1 MHARTQ
7 KCTHMHSQPC
17 TNANCWKMLMP
28 VIISEPPLSSLPQH
42 SFRGHRSEKESVPS
56 WLLLIGQTGRP
67 LPGYQLTLTIHR
79 EDFEYLRSFSKWFF
93 IIIIIIT
100 SCSLGYSFSH
110 YPSSFQFALVLPM
123 FFLFF
128 LFLWS
133 DILALDIHRQEPFY
147 RESNSLW
154 FECDAL
160 RDDDQ
165 HSHSL
170 LECIF
175 WIKLEITTMKQNEI
189 TGTKY
194 LMTENVTTL
203 KCMFLIIMIV
213 NVY

>member
-79 EDFEYLRSFSKWFF
+79 EDFEYLPSFSKWFF
-93 IIIIIIT
+93 FIIIIIT

-128 LFLWS
+128 YFYEVTFLLWIFTDKNLFTVSQIVYDLSAMHWEMT
-133 DILALDIHRQEPFY
+133 INTHIHCWNAY
-147 RESNSLW
+147 SGLN
-154 FECDAL
+154 
-160 RDDDQ
+160 
-165 HSHSL
+165 
-170 LECIF
+170 
-175 WIKLEITTMKQNEI
+175 
-189 TGTKY
+189 
-194 LMTENVTTL
+194 
-203 KCMFLIIMIV
+203 
-213 NVY
+213 